1 MALSSVNRVDFGNYL
16 GCTCWSQKAR
26 NFREGAGMKFEKP
39 FLFLSALIASFV
51 IASGVTTV
59 SKPNNYSESYPVV
72 VCPPTLNGLTS
83 QISISSR
90 KTQYQRLENRSS
102 KTVPFKELRFP
113 VTKDSLV
120 ISAEGTT
127 PLIWQSR
134 TGSWAGGTLCSGPNA
149 AAWFVGG
156 TANVTSR
163 GRLILINSGLSDSI
177 VDVQSYTENAKQPI
191 KSVNLKSKSYI
202 QLSLDSLAPGDKS
215 LAVQVIPRSGR
226 VNAFMIDE
234 QGAGLKA
241 LGGDFVNSYPT
252 ASKEVVI
259 PAIPNQLPKAGQKA
273 SASHTLRIL
282 TPGDVNTTFT
292 LEVLSADG
300 KFIPVGMSSRS
311 IEAGVVSEFSFEPKI
326 SASAF
331 AVRVTSAEPI
341 VASVSSSVTI
351 SRHKDFVW
359 STATPPLT
367 PMSIA
372 VTGLSP
378 LIAFAGES
386 ISVKVQAKLVNG
398 KTVSASV
405 AGSDIATWRAPAN
418 ARSITILSSSK
429 GVFAGALIA
438 STNGYGF
445 IPIVNGSALTRVE
458 VPNSN
463 IRVLNP

>member
-1 MALSSVNRVDFGNYL
+1 
-16 GCTCWSQKAR
+16 
-26 NFREGAGMKFEKP
+26 MKFKKP
-39 FLFLSALIASFV
+39 LLFLAALVASFLIAS
-51 IASGVTTV
+51 ALATV
-59 SKPNNYSESYPVV
+59 SKPSNYSESYPAV

-90 KTQYQRLENRSS
+90 KVQYQRLENRSS
-102 KTVPFKELRFP
+102 KTLPFNALRFP
-113 VTKDSLV
+113 VSKDSLV
-120 ISAEGTT
+120 ITAQGTT

-134 TGSWAGGTLCSGPNA
+134 AGSWAGGTLCSGPSS

-156 TANVTSR
+156 TANVTTR
-163 GRLILINSGLSDSI
+163 GRLILVNSGLSDAI
-177 VDVQSYTENAKQPI
+177 VDIQSYTENAKQPI
-191 KSVNLKSKSYI
+191 KSVNLKSKSYM
-202 QLSLDSLAPGDKS
+202 QLSIDTLAPGDKA
-215 LAVQVIPRSGR
+215 LAVQVVPRSGR

-241 LGGDFVNSYPT
+241 LGGDFVNSYPS
-252 ASKEVVI
+252 AAKEVVI
-259 PAIPNQLPKAGQKA
+259 PAIPNQLPKKGEKA
-273 SASHTLRIL
+273 SSSHTLRIL

-300 KFIPVGMSSRS
+300 SFVPVGLSSQS
-311 IEAGVVSEFSFEPKI
+311 IDAGVVSEFSFVPKI

-331 AVRVTSAEPI
+331 AVRITSPEPV
-341 VASVSSSVTI
+341 VASISSSVTI
-351 SRHKDFVW
+351 SGHKDFVW

-378 LIAFAGES
+378 LIAFAGDS
-386 ISVKVQAKLVNG
+386 IAVKVQAKLLNG
-398 KTVSASV
+398 KTVSAV
-405 AGSDIATWRAPAN
+405 VKGSDIATWRVPEN
-418 ARSITILSSSK
+418 ARSITIISTSK

-438 STNGYGF
+438 SSNGYGF
-445 IPIVNGSALTRVE
+445 IPIQNGSALTRVE

>member
-1 MALSSVNRVDFGNYL
+1 
-16 GCTCWSQKAR
+16 
-26 NFREGAGMKFEKP
+26 MKFKKP
-39 FLFLSALIASFV
+39 LLYVAALVASFLIASGLT
-51 IASGVTTV
+51 SV
-59 SKPNNYSESYPVV
+59 SKPSNYSESYPAV

-102 KTVPFKELRFP
+102 KTLPFNALRFP
-113 VTKDSLV
+113 VSKDSLV
-120 ISAEGTT
+120 ISAQGTT

-134 TGSWAGGTLCSGPNA
+134 TGSWAGGTLCSGPSA

-156 TANVTSR
+156 TANVTTR
-163 GRLILINSGLSDSI
+163 GRLMLINSGLSDAI
-177 VDVQSYTENAKQPI
+177 VDIQSYSENAKQPI
-191 KSVNLKSKSYI
+191 KSVNLKSKSYM
-202 QLSLDSLAPGDKS
+202 QLSIDSLAPGDKA

-241 LGGDFVNSYPT
+241 LGGDFVNSYPM

-259 PAIPNQLPKAGQKA
+259 PAIPNQLPKKGQKA

-282 TPGDVNTTFT
+282 TPGEVNTTFT

-300 KFIPVGMSSRS
+300 SFVPVGMSSRS
-311 IEAGVVSEFSFEPKI
+311 IDAGVVSEFSLEPKI

-331 AVRVTSAEPI
+331 AVRITSAEPV

-351 SRHKDFVW
+351 SGHKDFVW

-367 PMSIA
+367 SMSIA

-378 LIAFAGES
+378 LIAFAGDS
-386 ISVKVQAKLVNG
+386 ISVKVQAKLING
-398 KTVSASV
+398 KTLSKVIK
-405 AGSDIATWRAPAN
+405 GSDIATWRVPEN
-418 ARSITILSSSK
+418 SRSITIVSSSK

-438 STNGYGF
+438 SSNGYGF
-445 IPIVNGSALTRVE
+445 IPIQNGSALTRVE

>member
-1 MALSSVNRVDFGNYL
+1 
-16 GCTCWSQKAR
+16 
-26 NFREGAGMKFEKP
+26 MKFKKP
-39 FLFLSALIASFV
+39 LLFVAALVASFLF
-51 IASGVTTV
+51 ASGLTSV
-59 SKPNNYSESYPVV
+59 SKPSNYSESYPAV

-102 KTVPFKELRFP
+102 KTLPFNALRFP
-113 VTKDSLV
+113 VSKDSLV
-120 ISAEGTT
+120 ISAQGTT

-134 TGSWAGGTLCSGPNA
+134 TGSWAGGTLCSGPSA

-156 TANVTSR
+156 TANVTTR
-163 GRLILINSGLSDSI
+163 GRLMLINSGLSDAI
-177 VDVQSYTENAKQPI
+177 VDIQSYTENAKQPI
-191 KSVNLKSKSYI
+191 KSVNLKSKSYM
-202 QLSLDSLAPGDKS
+202 QLSIDSLAPGDKA
-215 LAVQVIPRSGR
+215 LAVQVTPRSGR

-241 LGGDFVNSYPT
+241 LGGDFVNSYPM

-259 PAIPNQLPKAGQKA
+259 PAIPNQLPKKGQKA

-282 TPGDVNTTFT
+282 TPGEVDTTFT

-300 KFIPVGMSSRS
+300 SFVPVGMSSRS
-311 IEAGVVSEFSFEPKI
+311 IDAGVVSEFSLEPKI

-331 AVRVTSAEPI
+331 AVRITSAEPV

-351 SRHKDFVW
+351 SGHKDFVW

-378 LIAFAGES
+378 LITFAGDS
-386 ISVKVQAKLVNG
+386 ISVKVQAKLING
-398 KTVSASV
+398 KTVSKV
-405 AGSDIATWRAPAN
+405 IKGSDIATWRVPEN
-418 ARSITILSSSK
+418 SRSITIVSSSK

-438 STNGYGF
+438 SSNGYGF
-445 IPIVNGSALTRVE
+445 IPIQNGSALTRVE

>member
-1 MALSSVNRVDFGNYL
+1 
-16 GCTCWSQKAR
+16 
-26 NFREGAGMKFEKP
+26 MKFKKP
-39 FLFLSALIASFV
+39 LLYVAALVASFLIASGLT
-51 IASGVTTV
+51 SV
-59 SKPNNYSESYPVV
+59 SKPSNYSESYPAV

-102 KTVPFKELRFP
+102 KTLPFNALRFP
-113 VTKDSLV
+113 VSKDSLV
-120 ISAEGTT
+120 ISAQGTT

-134 TGSWAGGTLCSGPNA
+134 TGSWAGGTLCSGPSA

-156 TANVTSR
+156 TANVTTR
-163 GRLILINSGLSDSI
+163 GRLMLINSGLSDAI
-177 VDVQSYTENAKQPI
+177 VDIQSYTENAKQPI
-191 KSVNLKSKSYI
+191 KSVNLKSKSYM
-202 QLSLDSLAPGDKS
+202 QLSIDSLAPGDKT

-241 LGGDFVNSYPT
+241 LGGDFVNSYPM

-259 PAIPNQLPKAGQKA
+259 PAIPNQLPKKGQKA

-282 TPGDVNTTFT
+282 TPGEVNTTFT

-300 KFIPVGMSSRS
+300 SFVPVGMSSRS
-311 IEAGVVSEFSFEPKI
+311 IDAGVVSEFSLEPKI

-331 AVRVTSAEPI
+331 AVRITSAEPV

-351 SRHKDFVW
+351 SGHKDFVW

-378 LIAFAGES
+378 LIAFAGDS
-386 ISVKVQAKLVNG
+386 ISVKVQAKLING
-398 KTVSASV
+398 KTVSKV
-405 AGSDIATWRAPAN
+405 IKGSDIATWRVPEN
-418 ARSITILSSSK
+418 SRSITIVSSSK

-438 STNGYGF
+438 SSNGYGF
-445 IPIVNGSALTRVE
+445 IPIQNGSALTRVE

>member
-1 MALSSVNRVDFGNYL
+1 
-16 GCTCWSQKAR
+16 
-26 NFREGAGMKFEKP
+26 MKFKKP
-39 FLFLSALIASFV
+39 LLYVAALVASFLIASGLT
-51 IASGVTTV
+51 SV
-59 SKPNNYSESYPVV
+59 SKPSNYSESYPAV

-102 KTVPFKELRFP
+102 KTLPFKALRFP
-113 VTKDSLV
+113 VSKDSLV
-120 ISAEGTT
+120 IAAEGTT

-134 TGSWAGGTLCSGPNA
+134 AGSWAGGTLCSGPNA
-149 AAWFVGG
+149 SAWFVGG

-163 GRLILINSGLSDSI
+163 GRLMLVNSGLSDAI
-177 VDVQSYTENAKQPI
+177 VDIQSYTENAKQPV
-191 KSVNLKSKSYI
+191 KSVNLKSKNYMQI
-202 QLSLDSLAPGDKS
+202 SLDSLAPGDRA
-215 LAVQVIPRSGR
+215 LAVQVVPRSGR

-241 LGGDFVNSYPT
+241 LGGDFVNSYPN
-252 ASKEVVI
+252 ASKEIVI
-259 PAIPNQLPKAGQKA
+259 PAIPNQPPKRGQKA

-282 TPGDVNTTFT
+282 TQGDVNTTFT

-300 KFIPVGMSSRS
+300 SFVPVGMSSRS
-311 IEAGVVSEFSFEPKI
+311 IDAGVVSEFSLEPKI
-326 SASAF
+326 SANAF
-331 AVRVTSAEPI
+331 AVRITSAEPI
-341 VASVSSSVTI
+341 VASVSSSVII
-351 SRHKDFVW
+351 SGKKDFVW

-378 LIAFAGES
+378 LIAFAGDS
-386 ISVKVQAKLVNG
+386 ISVKVQAKLING
-398 KTVSASV
+398 KTVSKEIK
-405 AGSDIATWRAPAN
+405 GSDIATWRVPEN
-418 ARSITILSSSK
+418 SRSITIISSSK

-438 STNGYGF
+438 SSNGYGF
-445 IPIVNGSALTRVE
+445 IPIQNGSALTRVE